1 MAKERNGSTKTSSP
15 VADGVASHSE
25 LTFEQSLGEL
35 ESLVRKLEDGQL
47 DMDGALAAYE
57 QGLARL
63 KRCHS
68 LLAAA
73 EQKVQQLAGV
83 DAEGNSIVK
92 PFEVEE

>member
-1 MAKERNGSTKTSSP
+1 MAKERNGTTKPSGLAAAGT
-15 VADGVASHSE
+15 AGD

-47 DMDGALAAYE
+47 DMDEALAAYE

-83 DAEGNSIVK
+83 DAEGNAIVK

>member
-1 MAKERNGSTKTSSP
+1 MAKEKNGAAKSSGAAA
-15 VADGVASHSE
+15 ADAAVD

-35 ESLVRKLEDGQL
+35 EALVRKLEDGQL
-47 DMDGALAAYE
+47 DMDEALAAYE

-83 DAEGNSIVK
+83 DAEGNAIVK
-92 PFEVEE
+92 PFEVE